1 MYLRRLVA
9 VLLCFIVLAGFSGQ
23 VSATSNNK
31 MAGGISPQMT
41 YIANS
46 NCNISISSTGQAS
59 VESYVLGNSGIVTKV
74 EIKMEL
80 QYYIN
85 GRWSARNTW
94 TASSSSNY
102 ASLGKST
109 QVSKG
114 YLYRTV
120 ATVTAYKG
128 SDSETQVITS
138 SETRY

>member
-23 VSATSNNK
+23 VSATSKNR
-31 MAGGISPQMT
+31 MTGGINPKMT
-41 YIANS
+41 YITNS

-85 GRWSARNTW
+85 GSWSARNTW
-94 TASSSSNY
+94 TASSNSNY
-102 ASLGKST
+102 ASFAKST